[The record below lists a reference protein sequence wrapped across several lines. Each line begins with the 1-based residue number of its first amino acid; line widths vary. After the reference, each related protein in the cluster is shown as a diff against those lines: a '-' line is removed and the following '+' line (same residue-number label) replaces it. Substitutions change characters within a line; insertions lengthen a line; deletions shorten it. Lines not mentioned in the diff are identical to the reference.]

1 MQQASQIRVCDS
13 GLRLGSAP
21 NLSPDPQPNP
31 RKIPLPAG
39 LRALDEL
46 DRTIAARA
54 AQPASVSYT
63 NQLLAGG
70 IAAIGAKIVEE
81 AAEVVAAAGETG
93 DSGRDH
99 LIAEAGD
106 LLYHLLVLL
115 RSRDCSLADV
125 EAELA
130 RRAGV
135 SGLTEK
141 ALRPPS
147 QRPA

>member
-1 MQQASQIRVCDS
+1 M
-13 GLRLGSAP
+13 
-21 NLSPDPQPNP
+21 
-31 RKIPLPAG
+31 PAG

-70 IAAIGAKIVEE
+70 IAAMGAKIVEE

-99 LIAEAGD
+99 LIREAGD

-115 RSRDCSLADV
+115 RFRDCSLADV

-147 QRPA
+147 QPPA